1 MGGGGGAVASPPSP
15 TSAIPH
21 RQKQK
26 TCPGLSSEAGFI
38 IIAIGRDRA
47 FRLADEARANNAA
60 LLANRSV
67 RISHWTRG
75 NRPHRRTGFSGGLG
89 GLFALLGTFVALAT
103 AVATAAR
110 AARVA
115 TAVAAAAL
123 AATTA
128 AAATATAVEHATEA
142 IAEAAHAALVAA
154 A

>member
-26 TCPGLSSEAGFI
+26 TCPGLSSEAGFV

-47 FRLADEARANNAA
+47 FRLADKARANNAA

-67 RISHWTRG
+67 RISHWTRR
-75 NRPHRRTGFSGGLG
+75 NRPHRGAGFSGGLG
-89 GLFALLGTFVALAT
+89 GLLAISLLVVARFAT

-115 TAVAAAAL
+115 T
-123 AATTA
+123 
-128 AAATATAVEHATEA
+128 
-142 IAEAAHAALVAA
+142 
-154 A
+154 